1 MLKTK
6 VIPLEF
12 IVIEKE
18 ENKENVEGENI
29 NE

>member
-12 IVIEKE
+12 MVIEKE
-18 ENKENVEGENI
+18 EKEEKDEQDVETK
-29 NE
+29 